1 MGGLERRKYP
11 RFEVNLA
18 LKNFA
23 LDCRSEITATTS
35 DISAKGIGCRS
46 DRMLPVGKRLDIW
59 LYPPDGD
66 PVQTEGTVVWS
77 VGDDSGF
84 RMGIDLDGAGI
95 KPIPLVLRA
104 IRPKSRYYA

>member
-11 RFEVNLA
+11 RFDVNLA
-18 LKNFA
+18 LKNFC

-35 DISAKGIGCRS
+35 DISDKGIGCRS
-46 DRMLPVGKRLDIW
+46 DRMLPVGERLDIW

-77 VGDDSGF
+77 VADVDGH
-84 RMGIDLDGAGI
+84 RMGIDLGTAEI
-95 KPIPLVLRA
+95 KAIPLVLRA
-104 IRPKSRYYA
+104 IRPKLRHYS